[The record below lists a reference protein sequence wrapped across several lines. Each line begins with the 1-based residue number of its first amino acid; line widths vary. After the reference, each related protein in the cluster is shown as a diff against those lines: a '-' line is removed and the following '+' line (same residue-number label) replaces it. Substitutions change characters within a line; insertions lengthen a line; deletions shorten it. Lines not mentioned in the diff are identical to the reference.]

1 MTFLLDTDIC
11 SAHIRRPAGLMH
23 RFVQYTGRI
32 FVPTLVMAELYVWAY
47 MRLDPGEFLSAITT
61 FLDYDVEVIG
71 FDEAS
76 ADQFGRLR
84 VSLQRIGVTMTPID
98 TLIASVALAHDL
110 TLVTHNTAD
119 FQNIPNLRLDDWLK
133 S

>member
-32 FVPTLVMAELYVWAY
+32 FVPTLVIAELYVWAY
-47 MRLDPGEFLSAITT
+47 MRPDPREFLSAITT
-61 FLDYDVEVIG
+61 FLDYDVEVMG

-76 ADQFGRLR
+76 AEQFGRLR
-84 VSLQRIGVTMTPID
+84 VSLQAIGVTMTPID
-98 TLIASVALAHDL
+98 MLIAAVALAHDL

-119 FQNIPNLRLDDWLK
+119 FQNVPNLHLEDWLK

>member
-32 FVPTLVMAELYVWAY
+32 IVPTLVMAELYVWAY
-47 MRLDPGEFLSAITT
+47 MRVDPGEFLSAITT
-61 FLDYDVEVIG
+61 FLDYDIEVIG

-76 ADQFGRLR
+76 AEQFGRLK
-84 VSLQRIGVTMTPID
+84 VSLQRIGMTMTPID
-98 TLIASVALAHDL
+98 MLIASVALAHDL
-110 TLVTHNTAD
+110 TLMTHNTAD
-119 FQNIPNLRLDDWLK
+119 FQNVPNLGLDDWLK

>member
-47 MRLDPGEFLSAITT
+47 MRVDPGEFLSAITT

-76 ADQFGRLR
+76 AEQFGRLK
-84 VSLQRIGVTMTPID
+84 VSLQRIGMTMTPID
-98 TLIASVALAHDL
+98 MLIASVALAHDL

-119 FQNIPNLRLDDWLK
+119 FQNVPNLGLDDWLK